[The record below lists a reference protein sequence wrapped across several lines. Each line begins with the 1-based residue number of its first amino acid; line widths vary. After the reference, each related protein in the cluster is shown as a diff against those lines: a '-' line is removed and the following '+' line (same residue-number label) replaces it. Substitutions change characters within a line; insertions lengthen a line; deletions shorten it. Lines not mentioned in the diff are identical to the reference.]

1 MPRAALTAHPV
12 PHGTTPQGTQAPDLH
27 SARSQ
32 AVCPEDPDHRFLLAR
47 QRCQAQ
53 SHIPIRHEGR
63 GLRASPVGSLQAAGT
78 QGFPGG
84 LVSIVGAI
92 QRMSPLETAMGDRGI
107 RGTGGRTGPEK
118 YLAHCASCL
127 AHHACPDLSW
137 ALPTCH
143 EVAAPPGSGGQVQAQ
158 SLWGAG
164 PAEEVPTSLLSA
176 PLSSGPFQP
185 AVRLPWARQAWG
197 VSPV

>member
-1 MPRAALTAHPV
+1 M
-12 PHGTTPQGTQAPDLH
+12 
-27 SARSQ
+27 
-32 AVCPEDPDHRFLLAR
+32 
-47 QRCQAQ
+47 
-53 SHIPIRHEGR
+53 
-63 GLRASPVGSLQAAGT
+63 GSLQAAGT